1 MKTYNRFILE
11 CEYITCEDEELQE
24 GLRRRLAGVGVAAA
38 LAASGGS
45 AAKAA
50 THTSGHVN
58 VSHGAQAGKVTDSSV
73 KNAVSKAI
81 DKPGT
86 EHSASSET
94 GKMKT
99 TVSGGINVSGKLGSG
114 GGSDKQKEK
123 REKRAEK
130 NQNNNDRA
138 ERRVARQ
145 ERRAN
150 QSSSSNERGSSFKP
164 KNIRHKLTTKTRYA
178 VPTGTKG
185 HQSQEKRMG
194 TSGNRTASG
203 PNQVGRYQRT
213 GDTSSGGGKYTRTRV
228 VGDPSGPGSTG
239 NTVNAGKFKRLFG
252 KGGKFRNVDKVP
264 DNVGKPYKM

>member
-1 MKTYNRFILE
+1 MSSNIPSVTVIL
-11 CEYITCEDEELQE
+11 C
-24 GLRRRLAGVGVAAA
+24 
-38 LAASGGS
+38 
-45 AAKAA
+45 
-50 THTSGHVN
+50 THKFVN
-58 VSHGAQAGKVTDSSV
+58 YAEQQIISI
-73 KNAVSKAI
+73 KNQ
-81 DKPGT
+81 
-86 EHSASSET
+86 
-94 GKMKT
+94 
-99 TVSGGINVSGKLGSG
+99 INVEIKLVISID
-114 GGSDKQKEK
+114 SDKKEKKQKEK
-123 REKRAEK
+123 KEVQSKDRSEKSGR
-130 NQNNNDRA
+130 RS
-138 ERRVARQ
+138 ERKADQ
-145 ERRAN
+145 SASTPKERT
-150 QSSSSNERGSSFKP
+150 STFKP